1 MLIALD
7 PDSPVPPVE
16 QIRAQGAERARTGEA
31 PVGMRLP
38 TVRRLAE
45 DLGLAVTTVAKA
57 YRELEAAGVVETRGR
72 HGTVVAA
79 SGDASRRSAAQAA
92 AGYARLAHGLGI
104 PLADARAM
112 AEAALRDTYGE
123 A

>member
-7 PDSPVPPVE
+7 PDSPVPPFE
-16 QIRAQGAERARTGEA
+16 QIRARIAELARTGAA

-45 DLGLAVTTVAKA
+45 DLGLAVNTVAKA

-79 SGDASRRSAAQAA
+79 SGDSSRRAAAQAA
-92 AGYARLAHGLGI
+92 AEYARRVHSLGI
-104 PLADARAM
+104 PPAEAHSVV
-112 AEAALRDTYGE
+112 EAALRDLFSE
-123 A
+123 P

>member
-1 MLIALD
+1 M
-7 PDSPVPPVE
+7 PPFE
-16 QIRAQGAERARTGEA
+16 QIRAQIAELARNGSA

-45 DLGLAVTTVAKA
+45 DLGLAVNTVAKA
-57 YRELEAAGVVETRGR
+57 YRELESAGVVETRGR

-79 SGDASRRSAAQAA
+79 SGDSSRQSAAQSA
-92 AGYARLAHGLGI
+92 AGYARLVHGLGI
-104 PLADARAM
+104 PLAEARAM

>member
-1 MLIALD
+1 MLIAID
-7 PDSPVPPVE
+7 PASPVPPYE
-16 QIRAQGAERARTGEA
+16 QIRAQIAESARVGAA

-45 DLGLAVTTVAKA
+45 DLGLAANTVAKA
-57 YRELEAAGVVETRGR
+57 YKELEAAGVVETRGR

-79 SGDASRRSAAQAA
+79 SGDFSRRAAAQAA
-92 AGYARLAHGLGI
+92 TAYAERMRGLGF
-104 PLADARAM
+104 PEPEALAVVQ
-112 AEAALRDTYGE
+112 AALQDVYSR

>member
-7 PDSPVPPVE
+7 PESPAPPFE
-16 QIRAQGAERARTGEA
+16 QIRAQIAELARTGAA

-45 DLGLAVTTVAKA
+45 DLGLAVNTVAKA
-57 YRELEAAGVVETRGR
+57 YRELESAGVVQTRGR

-79 SGDASRRSAAQAA
+79 SGDSSREAAAQAA
-92 AGYARLAHGLGI
+92 ARYARLVHGLGI
-104 PLADARAM
+104 PPEEAHSVV
-112 AEAALRDTYGE
+112 EAALRDVFSE
-123 A
+123 R